1 MGPNTMAEEDPFEH
15 LRTSSPLHAAITSP
29 NGDLI
34 LTPVLSGSKESLI
47 AFQSV
52 AEAALELA
60 TKRNRR
66 VSWGAS
72 AQFDDDLGNKLCDHV
87 IIYPD

>member
-1 MGPNTMAEEDPFEH
+1 MAEEDPFEH
-15 LRTSSPLHAAITSP
+15 LKTSSPLHAAITSP

-47 AFQSV
+47 AFQPV

-60 TKRNRR
+60 TKQKRR
-66 VSWGAS
+66 VSWGPS
-72 AQFDDDLGNKLCDHV
+72 AQFDADMGKMLCDH
-87 IIYPD
+87 IIIFPD